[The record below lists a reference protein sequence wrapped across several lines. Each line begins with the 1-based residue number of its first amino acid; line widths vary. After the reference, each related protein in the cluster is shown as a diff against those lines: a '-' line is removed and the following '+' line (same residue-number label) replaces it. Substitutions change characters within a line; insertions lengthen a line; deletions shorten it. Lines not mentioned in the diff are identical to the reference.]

1 MIKLVFGIFLFL
13 VTIFGGSYGLHTFG
27 YGHWTHF
34 PSFFSTLVGS
44 ISGVFLIFAGLADID
59 DQKNYK
65 RKQKNGLEE
74 GKT

>member
-34 PSFFSTLVGS
+34 PSYVSTLVGS
-44 ISGVFLIFAGLADID
+44 VSGVFLIVSGLVDID
-59 DQKNYK
+59 DQKNCK
-65 RKQKNGLEE
+65 LKQKNGLAE